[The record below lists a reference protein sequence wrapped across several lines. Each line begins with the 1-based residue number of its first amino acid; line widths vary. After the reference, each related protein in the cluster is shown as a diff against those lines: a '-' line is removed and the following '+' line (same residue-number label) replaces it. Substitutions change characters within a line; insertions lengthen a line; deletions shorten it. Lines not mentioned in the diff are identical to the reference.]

1 MKNPWIAA
9 FRLRTLPLASASI
22 IMGGALAATVDAH
35 RWSVT
40 LLALLTAILLQ
51 VLSNL
56 ANDYGD
62 FQNGADLAGRTGPD
76 RMVASGQIS
85 AAAMKRAMYI
95 TGSLAL
101 GSGVGLLWLAFDGF
115 TMAFLGMLLLG
126 LLAIGAAVKYTA
138 GKNPYGYAG
147 LGDLSVL
154 LFFGLVGV
162 MGTFFLHTGAW
173 WWNMLLPAI
182 GLGLLSTA
190 VLNLNNL
197 RDRESDTR
205 AGKRSIPVRI
215 GANWGVRYHNM
226 LVLLGSLSML
236 WFARGDWSHLHLP
249 WLICSL
255 PLWVSLYR
263 INQVKEA
270 QGYDP
275 FLKITALNT
284 LLFAVVAALMNLF

>member
-22 IMGGALAATVDAH
+22 IMGGALAAAVDAH
-35 RWSVT
+35 RWPVT

-85 AAAMKRAMYI
+85 ASAMRTAMLVC
-95 TGSLAL
+95 GLLAFT
-101 GSGVGLLWLAFDGF
+101 SGIGLLWVAFGGF
-115 TMAFLGMLLLG
+115 SVAFMGMLFMG

-147 LGDLSVL
+147 LGDVSVL

-162 MGTFFLHTGAW
+162 MGSFYLHTGEW
-173 WWNMLLPAI
+173 WWNVLLPAA

-190 VLNLNNL
+190 VINLNNL

-205 AGKRSIPVRI
+205 AGKRSIPVRV
-215 GANWGVRYHNM
+215 GAVWGVRYHNM
-226 LVLLGSLSML
+226 LVLLGSLSLL

-249 WLICSL
+249 WLMGCL

-263 INQVKEA
+263 INQVKVA
-270 QGYDP
+270 QGYDR

-284 LLFAVVAALMNLF
+284 LLFAVIAALMNLF

>member
-22 IMGGALAATVDAH
+22 IMGSALAAAVDAH
-35 RWSVT
+35 RWPVT
-40 LLALLTAILLQ
+40 SLALLTAIFLQ

-62 FQNGADLAGRTGPD
+62 FQNGADLAGRAGPD
-76 RMVASGQIS
+76 RMVASGKIS
-85 AAAMKRAMYI
+85 PAAMKTAM
-95 TGSLAL
+95 GVCAVLAL
-101 GSGVGLLWLAFDGF
+101 ASGIGLLWVSFGGLSLAF
-115 TMAFLGMLLLG
+115 AGMLLLG

-147 LGDLSVL
+147 LGDVSVL

-162 MGTFFLHTGAW
+162 MGSFYLHTGEW
-173 WWNMLLPAI
+173 WWNVLLPAT

-205 AGKRSIPVRI
+205 AGKRSIPVRV
-215 GANWGVRYHNM
+215 GAVWGVRYHNM
-226 LVLLGSLSML
+226 LVLLGSLLLL
-236 WFARGDWSHLHLP
+236 WFARGDWSLLHLP
-249 WLICSL
+249 WLICCL
-255 PLWVSLYR
+255 PLWWGLYR
-263 INQVKEA
+263 INQVKSA

-275 FLKITALNT
+275 FLKTTALNT
-284 LLFAVVAALMNLF
+284 LLFAVVAALVNLF

>member
-22 IMGGALAATVDAH
+22 IMGGALAAAVDAH
-35 RWSVT
+35 RWPVT
-40 LLALLTAILLQ
+40 LLALLTAVLLQ

-62 FQNGADLAGRTGPD
+62 FQNGADLAGRAGPD

-85 AAAMKRAMYI
+85 AVAMKRAMLI
-95 TGSLAL
+95 TGLLAL
-101 GSGVGLLWLAFDGF
+101 VVGIALLWVAFNGF

-126 LLAIGAAVKYTA
+126 LVAIGAAVKYTA
-138 GKNPYGYAG
+138 GKKPYGYVG
-147 LGDLSVL
+147 LGDVSVL
-154 LFFGLVGV
+154 LFFGVVGV
-162 MGTFFLHTGAW
+162 MGSFFLHTGEW
-173 WWNMLLPAI
+173 WWNMLLPAA

-215 GANWGVRYHNM
+215 GAVWGVRYHNM
-226 LVLLGSLSML
+226 LVLFGSLSLL

-249 WLICSL
+249 WLLCSL
-255 PLWVSLYR
+255 PLWLSLYR
-263 INQVKEA
+263 INQVKDA
-270 QGYDP
+270 KGYDP

-284 LLFAVVAALMNLF
+284 LLFAAVAAVLNLF

>member
-22 IMGGALAATVDAH
+22 ILGGALAAAVDAH
-35 RWSVT
+35 RWPVT

-62 FQNGADLAGRTGPD
+62 FQNGADLAGRSGPD

-85 AAAMKRAMYI
+85 AAAMKTAMLLC
-95 TGSLAL
+95 GLLAL
-101 GSGVGLLWLAFDGF
+101 TSGIALLWVAFGGF
-115 TMAFLGMLLLG
+115 SMAFAGMLLLG
-126 LLAIGAAVKYTA
+126 LLSIGAAVKYTA

-147 LGDLSVL
+147 LGDVSVL

-162 MGTFFLHTGAW
+162 MGSFYLHTGEW
-173 WWNMLLPAI
+173 WMNVVLPAL
-182 GLGLLSTA
+182 GTGLLSTA

-197 RDRESDTR
+197 RDRESDAR
-205 AGKRSIPVRI
+205 AGKRSIPVRL
-215 GANWGVRYHNM
+215 GAAWGVRYHNV
-226 LVLLGSLSML
+226 LVLVGSLLML

-249 WLICSL
+249 WLVCCL
-255 PLWVSLYR
+255 PLWFNLYR
-263 INQVKEA
+263 INQAKAA
-270 QGYDP
+270 QGYDR
-275 FLKITALNT
+275 FLKTTALNT

>member
-22 IMGGALAATVDAH
+22 VMGGALAAAVDAH
-35 RWSVT
+35 RWPVT
-40 LLALLTAILLQ
+40 VLALLTAILLQ
-51 VLSNL
+51 ILSNL

-62 FQNGADLAGRTGPD
+62 FQNGADLAGRSGPD

-85 AAAMKRAMYI
+85 AAAMKTAM
-95 TGSLAL
+95 GVCGFLAL
-101 GSGVGLLWLAFDGF
+101 ASGVGLLWVAFGGF
-115 TMAFLGMLLLG
+115 SVAFVGMLLLG

-147 LGDLSVL
+147 LGDVSVL

-162 MGTFFLHTGAW
+162 MGSFYLHTGAW
-173 WWNMLLPAI
+173 WWNVLLPAM

-215 GANWGVRYHNM
+215 GAVWGVRYHNM
-226 LVLLGSLSML
+226 LVLLGSLLML
-236 WFARGDWSHLHLP
+236 WFARDEWSHLHLP
-249 WLICSL
+249 WLICCL
-255 PLWVSLYR
+255 PLWFSLYR
-263 INQVKEA
+263 INQVKAA
-270 QGYDP
+270 QGYDR

-284 LLFAVVAALMNLF
+284 LLFAVVAALMNLI

>member
-22 IMGGALAATVDAH
+22 ILGGALAAAVDAH
-35 RWSVT
+35 RWPVT

-62 FQNGADLAGRTGPD
+62 FQNGADLAGRSGPD
-76 RMVASGQIS
+76 RMVASGRIS
-85 AAAMKRAMYI
+85 AAAMKTAMLLC
-95 TGSLAL
+95 GLLAL
-101 GSGVGLLWLAFDGF
+101 TSGIALLWLAFGGF
-115 TMAFLGMLLLG
+115 SMAFAGMLLLG
-126 LLAIGAAVKYTA
+126 LLSIGAAVKYTA

-147 LGDLSVL
+147 LGDVSVL

-162 MGTFFLHTGAW
+162 MGSFYLHTGEW
-173 WWNMLLPAI
+173 WLNVVLPAL
-182 GLGLLSTA
+182 GTGLLSTA

-197 RDRESDTR
+197 RDRESDAR
-205 AGKRSIPVRI
+205 AGKRSIPVRL
-215 GANWGVRYHNM
+215 GAVWGVRYHNV
-226 LVLLGSLSML
+226 LVLVGSLSML

-249 WLICSL
+249 WLVCCL
-255 PLWVSLYR
+255 PLWFNLYR
-263 INQVKEA
+263 INQVKAA
-270 QGYDP
+270 QGYDR
-275 FLKITALNT
+275 FLKTTALNT

>member
-22 IMGGALAATVDAH
+22 ILGGALAAAVDAH
-35 RWSVT
+35 RWPVT

-62 FQNGADLAGRTGPD
+62 FQNGADLAGRSGPD
-76 RMVASGQIS
+76 RMVASGRIS
-85 AAAMKRAMYI
+85 AAAMKTAMLLC
-95 TGSLAL
+95 GLLAL
-101 GSGVGLLWLAFDGF
+101 TSGIALLWLAFGGF
-115 TMAFLGMLLLG
+115 SMAFAGMLLLG
-126 LLAIGAAVKYTA
+126 LLSIGAAVKYTA

-147 LGDLSVL
+147 LGDVSVL

-162 MGTFFLHTGAW
+162 MGSFYLHTGEW
-173 WWNMLLPAI
+173 WLNVVLPALGT
-182 GLGLLSTA
+182 GLMSTA

-197 RDRESDTR
+197 RDRESDAR
-205 AGKRSIPVRI
+205 AGKRSIPVRL
-215 GANWGVRYHNM
+215 GAVWGVRYHNV
-226 LVLLGSLSML
+226 LVLVGSLSML

-249 WLICSL
+249 WLVCCL
-255 PLWVSLYR
+255 PLWFNLYR
-263 INQVKEA
+263 INQVKAA
-270 QGYDP
+270 QGYDR
-275 FLKITALNT
+275 FLKTTALNT

>member
-85 AAAMKRAMYI
+85 ATAMKTAM
-95 TGSLAL
+95 GVCGLLAL
-101 GSGVGLLWLAFDGF
+101 VSGIGLLWVAFTGFSLAF
-115 TMAFLGMLLLG
+115 AGMLLLG

-147 LGDLSVL
+147 LGDVSVL

-162 MGTFFLHTGAW
+162 MGSFYLHTGAW

>member
-22 IMGGALAATVDAH
+22 ILGGALAAAVDAH
-35 RWSVT
+35 RWPVT

-62 FQNGADLAGRTGPD
+62 FQNGADLAGRSGPD

-85 AAAMKRAMYI
+85 AAAMKTAMLVC
-95 TGSLAL
+95 GLLAL
-101 GSGVGLLWLAFDGF
+101 TSGIALLWVAFGGF
-115 TMAFLGMLLLG
+115 SMAFAGMLLLG

-147 LGDLSVL
+147 LGDVSVL

-162 MGTFFLHTGAW
+162 MGSFYLHTGEW
-173 WWNMLLPAI
+173 WLNVVLPAL
-182 GLGLLSTA
+182 GTGLLSTA

-197 RDRESDTR
+197 RDRESDAR
-205 AGKRSIPVRI
+205 AGKRSIPVRL
-215 GANWGVRYHNM
+215 GAVWGVRYHNV
-226 LVLLGSLSML
+226 LVLVGSLSML
-236 WFARGDWSHLHLP
+236 WFAREDWSHLHLP
-249 WLICSL
+249 WLVCCL
-255 PLWVSLYR
+255 PLWFNLYR
-263 INQVKEA
+263 INQVKAA
-270 QGYDP
+270 QGYDR
-275 FLKITALNT
+275 FLKTTALNT
-284 LLFAVVAALMNLF
+284 LLFAVVASLMNLF